1 MFSTLRQQIS
11 PHGLVQRSQSIEL
24 LVEELG
30 SPAHARF
37 SNLVQPLC
45 AMTRRVDL
53 LTPTA
58 NTPASIQSLD
68 PIHHPSEIFADG
80 QVTAGQF
87 LQGSEAVLAMVDGAQ
102 ISAAEQIGALGRV
115 NLVAL
120 VCCLPSSAHFFVDRT
135 LLTPLRVAS
144 VGHITNPPRFLL
156 QRSHASHR
164 VLPG

>member
-24 LVEELG
+24 LVEKLG
-30 SPAHARF
+30 SPSHARF

-58 NTPASIQSLD
+58 NAPASIQSLD
-68 PIHHPSEIFADG
+68 PIHHAGEILADR
-80 QVTAGQF
+80 QITAGQLF
-87 LQGSEAVLAMVDGAQ
+87 QGPQAVLAMVDRAQ
-102 ISAAEQIGALGRV
+102 ISAAQQIGELARV

-120 VCCLPSSAHFFVDRT
+120 VAFLHQRIVCWIAHY
-135 LLTPLRVAS
+135 LL
-144 VGHITNPPRFLL
+144 HY
-156 QRSHASHR
+156 
-164 VLPG
+164 VL

>member
-30 SPAHARF
+30 SAPHPRF
-37 SNLVQPLC
+37 SSFVQPLG

-53 LTPTA
+53 LSPTA
-58 NTPASIQSLD
+58 NPPASIQSLD

-80 QVTAGQF
+80 QVTADQF
-87 LQGSEAVLAMVDGAQ
+87 LQGSEAVLAMVDRAQ
-102 ISAAEQIGALGRV
+102 ISAAEQIGELARV

-120 VCCLPSSAHFFVDRT
+120 VAFLHQRIFSWIAHY
-135 LLTPLRVAS
+135 
-144 VGHITNPPRFLL
+144 
-156 QRSHASHR
+156 
-164 VLPG
+164 